1 MKLVAI
7 LLSVTVLCRFACAQ
21 DTLQS
26 ATNGQQ
32 PRGSTAN
39 VAETSEK
46 LDRDALIREQ
56 QLVVLKDRIKA
67 QHQRLTVQCSDEGV
81 ADKSR
86 ARFLKNIYY
95 AYLSVYNHYN
105 INSNDK
111 TAEYFAQLTQFDS
124 MQRHLRDSIVGTDSY
139 PTRIENF
146 KNTLK
151 LKAGK
156 ENAEVYKSYCRSYQ
170 PPTIAINF
178 TTIEEYYAYVREHRA
193 VIQIQNRYL
202 ECLGWLDRIK
212 ANTGSILAMLGNSG
226 GHSIAYKNI
235 VATTNFVPI
244 FTSDE
249 GGQQFIDKL
258 KEFEAIQQEYL
269 KTDARIRDL
278 EQLADSIYNVGRKYS
293 DLTGAFRLVQQGT
306 DVYPAFRNR
315 EELEVY
321 ERKLQDYK
329 TVGLQYLHLVYLRD
343 TIANN
348 QNIIDHSTK
357 TLRDGQR
364 TLKKFTKWTP
374 DFSTPAEGEAFFDN
388 LRGLLAM
395 QQECISISD
404 NIITQGE
411 NEKEILA
418 QTKNYSYI
426 RRAYNSMM
434 KSYEYKG
441 SIATREN
448 LRIYGDLQR
457 MAVDMQLALIE
468 YIKRNP
474 MELERQMRAEK
485 DVRGYKSIIGV
496 K

>member
-1 MKLVAI
+1 MKKFV
-7 LLSVTVLCRFACAQ
+7 LLLTVIVLCRITCAQ
-21 DTLQS
+21 DTVVQYEP
-26 ATNGQQ
+26 Q
-32 PRGSTAN
+32 PSNQTLNTAD
-39 VAETSEK
+39 ERES
-46 LDRDALIREQ
+46 LIREQ
-56 QLVVLKDRIKA
+56 QLVVLKDRIRA
-67 QHQRLTVQCSDEGV
+67 QHQRLRIQCSDEGV
-81 ADKSR
+81 ADKNR

-105 INSNDK
+105 INSIDQS
-111 TAEYFAQLTQFDS
+111 AEYFAQLSQFDS

-178 TTIEEYYAYVREHRA
+178 TTVEEYYAYVRQHLA
-193 VIQIQNRYL
+193 VIRIQDRYL
-202 ECLGWLDRIK
+202 ECLGWLDRIE
-212 ANTGSILAMLGNSG
+212 ANSGSIIAMLGNT
-226 GHSIAYKNI
+226 GHATPYKNI
-235 VATTNFVPI
+235 VANTNFVPV
-244 FTSDE
+244 FTTEE
-249 GGQQFIDKL
+249 GGIQFIDKL
-258 KEFEAIQQEYL
+258 REFESIQQEYI
-269 KTDARIRDL
+269 KSEKKIRRL
-278 EQLADSIYNVGRKYS
+278 EQLADSVYRIGRKYS
-293 DLTGAFRLVQQGT
+293 DLTAAFRLVQQGT
-306 DVYPAFRNR
+306 DLYPAFRNH

-321 ERKLQDYK
+321 NRKLNDYK
-329 TVGLQYLHLVYLRD
+329 TVASQYLHLVYLRD

-348 QNIIDHSTK
+348 ENITDHSTK

-374 DFSTPAEGEAFFDN
+374 DFSTPAEGEAFFNN
-388 LRGLLAM
+388 LKGLLVM
-395 QQECISISD
+395 QQECVAISD
-404 NIITQGE
+404 NIITQGIH
-411 NEKEILA
+411 EKEILA
-418 QTKNYSYI
+418 LTKNYSYI

-434 KSYEYKG
+434 KSYDYKG

-485 DVRGYKSIIGV
+485 DVRGYKAIIGV